1 MSGDKPKPVP
11 FSRPACWARGLA
23 DAFRRHPTLWPF
35 TAMIVLLAWNIFF
48 TPNFIDFEVHE
59 GRLFG
64 SIVSILQKGA
74 PVMLLAIGM
83 TLVIG
88 LGGIDISVGSVMAM
102 AGTVT
107 ALLIVGQGLPAPVAV
122 LAGLGVAL
130 LAGAWNGALVTF
142 VGLQPI
148 IATLVL
154 LMGGRGIAQA
164 LTGDQNVPFTSPA
177 MEYLSTRSFLYLPI
191 PIFIVLGVAVVVL
204 LALHKTVLG
213 LYIEAIGGNAKAAR
227 LAGLPVHG
235 VRLLVY
241 AFCGLC
247 AGLAG
252 VINTADIQRADV
264 ANCGLYLEL
273 DAILAVVIGGTSFA
287 GGRPYLVGAIF
298 GAIIM
303 RMLTTML
310 LMHNVPTEKTLI
322 VKAVVAIAVCL
333 IQTPAFASV
342 MGRLRLGRARQA

>member
-1 MSGDKPKPVP
+1 ME
-11 FSRPACWARGLA
+11 F
-23 DAFRRHPTLWPF
+23 
-35 TAMIVLLAWNIFF
+35 
-48 TPNFIDFEVHE
+48 
-59 GRLFG
+59 
-64 SIVSILQKGA
+64 
-74 PVMLLAIGM
+74 
-83 TLVIG
+83 
-88 LGGIDISVGSVMAM
+88 LG
-102 AGTVT
+102 
-107 ALLIVGQGLPAPVAV
+107 
-122 LAGLGVAL
+122 
-130 LAGAWNGALVTF
+130 
-142 VGLQPI
+142 
-148 IATLVL
+148 
-154 LMGGRGIAQA
+154 
-164 LTGDQNVPFTSPA
+164 TG
-177 MEYLSTRSFLYLPI
+177 SFLYLPI
-191 PIFIVLGVAVVVL
+191 PIFIVLGVALAVL

-252 VINTADIQRADV
+252 IINTADIKRADV

-287 GGRPYLVGAIF
+287 GGRPYLVGAVF

-322 VKAVVAIAVCL
+322 VKAVVAIAVCF
-333 IQTPAFASV
+333 IQTPVFANL
-342 MGRLRLGRARQA
+342 MGRIRLGRARQA

>member
-1 MSGDKPKPVP
+1 MA
-11 FSRPACWARGLA
+11 RWAHSLA
-23 DAFRRHPTLWPF
+23 GVFRRHPTLWPF
-35 TAMIVLLAWNIFF
+35 SAMIALLAWNVIF
-48 TPNFIDFEVHE
+48 TPNFMNFEVHE

-64 SIVSILQKGA
+64 SIISILQKGA

-88 LGGIDISVGSVMAM
+88 LAGIDISVGSVMAM
-102 AGTVT
+102 AGTVA
-107 ALLIVGQGLPAPVAV
+107 ALLIAVHGQSAWVAV

-130 LAGAWNGALVTF
+130 LAGAWNGALVSW

-164 LTGDQNVPFTSPA
+164 LTGDQNVPFNSPA
-177 MEYLSTRSFLYLPI
+177 MEFLGTGSFLYLPI
-191 PIFIVLGVAVVVL
+191 PIFIVLGVALALL

-252 VINTADIQRADV
+252 IINTADIKRADV

-322 VKAVVAIAVCL
+322 VKAVVAIAVCF
-333 IQTPAFASV
+333 IQTPVFANL
-342 MGRLRLGRARQA
+342 MGRIRLGRVRQA